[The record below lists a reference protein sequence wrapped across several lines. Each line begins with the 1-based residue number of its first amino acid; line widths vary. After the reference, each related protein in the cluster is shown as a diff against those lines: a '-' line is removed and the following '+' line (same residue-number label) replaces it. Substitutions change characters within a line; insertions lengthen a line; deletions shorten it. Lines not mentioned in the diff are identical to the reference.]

1 METKRQIKELREKY
15 GEAWLQQQAGSQ
27 VQEALGMEITP
38 MPVTSSPYEN
48 DFLLHA
54 DVEQPITT
62 TTTTTPANTTI
73 ETAAV
78 TDDNSVY
85 ARQNEGSSSE
95 EEIDLGDGDE
105 SIYLVKKRGGD
116 EELFVVIT
124 ENRIYERDCITSKI
138 KSHWHIE
145 SLVNCELIEQEG
157 ENEDACIRLDF
168 ETLRKDKKL
177 REYVLEWEEAGRLTA
192 VLKNILENKPPED
205 SVPVYQCMKCSQQF
219 SVDDALELR
228 KKPLQCPACESTLVI
243 EQED

>member
-1 METKRQIKELREKY
+1 
-15 GEAWLQQQAGSQ
+15 
-27 VQEALGMEITP
+27 

-54 DVEQPITT
+54 DVEQQPITT
-62 TTTTTPANTTI
+62 TSTTPPPPNNTI
-73 ETAAV
+73 ETIVA
-78 TDDNSVY
+78 DDNSVY
-85 ARQNEGSSSE
+85 ARQKEGSSSE

-105 SIYLVKKRGGD
+105 SIYLVKKRGTD
-116 EELFVVIT
+116 DELFVVIT
-124 ENRIYERDCITSKI
+124 ENRIYERDITSKI

-145 SLVNCELIEQEG
+145 SLINCELVEEEG
-157 ENEDACIRLDF
+157 ESEGACIRLCF

-177 REYVLEWEEAGRLTA
+177 REYVLEWKEAGRLTT

-219 SVDDALELR
+219 SVDDALEVR

-243 EQED
+243 EHED